1 MTEIIRSAALLLVL
15 LNPFLVIVYLVDLVE
30 KLEDAD
36 FNRVL
41 LRAAMISTVVFWC
54 FVILGDAI
62 FSSVIQAEFGSFQ
75 VFGGIVFLLIGLQF
89 VFRGPKAIEILQG
102 ESQHVAG
109 AVAMPVMIGP
119 GTISASVV
127 IGERHSPGVAMSIVI
142 VTIIISII
150 VMMALKK
157 VHDFVRPRNEAL
169 VQRYIEIAGR
179 IAALFVGTVAVEMIM
194 QGLSS
199 WMDRL

>member
-1 MTEIIRSAALLLVL
+1 
-15 LNPFLVIVYLVDLVE
+15 
-30 KLEDAD
+30 
-36 FNRVL
+36 
-41 LRAAMISTVVFWC
+41 
-54 FVILGDAI
+54 
-62 FSSVIQAEFGSFQ
+62 
-75 VFGGIVFLLIGLQF
+75 
-89 VFRGPKAIEILQG
+89 
-102 ESQHVAG
+102 
-109 AVAMPVMIGP
+109 
-119 GTISASVV
+119 
-127 IGERHSPGVAMSIVI
+127 MSIVI

>member
-1 MTEIIRSAALLLVL
+1 
-15 LNPFLVIVYLVDLVE
+15 
-30 KLEDAD
+30 
-36 FNRVL
+36 
-41 LRAAMISTVVFWC
+41 
-54 FVILGDAI
+54 
-62 FSSVIQAEFGSFQ
+62 
-75 VFGGIVFLLIGLQF
+75 

-102 ESQHVAG
+102 ESQHIAG

-127 IGERHSPGVAMSIVI
+127 IGERHVPLLAMAIVFATVI
-142 VTIIISII
+142 VSII

-157 VHDFVRPRNEAL
+157 LHDFVRPRNEAL

-179 IAALFVGTVAVEMIM
+179 ITALFVGTIAVEMIL

-199 WMDRL
+199 WTDGL